1 MYSVPIL
8 FSSLLHAYRA
18 LEWMAA
24 DIYAPSPCHHR
35 LLTALAK
42 ASAWTKTSCIAE
54 ALKNQSTF
62 SVNRRTM
69 AEHDQVLDAL
79 AMLASLDGVNDS
91 EAQECALIAIE
102 NLTMEESTRGIMA
115 GHEGVMTALTRA
127 TFKKSEFEE
136 YENDPSTTKSALKN
150 LAAHITF
157 DE

>member
-1 MYSVPIL
+1 
-8 FSSLLHAYRA
+8 
-18 LEWMAA
+18 
-24 DIYAPSPCHHR
+24 
-35 LLTALAK
+35 
-42 ASAWTKTSCIAE
+42 
-54 ALKNQSTF
+54 
-62 SVNRRTM
+62 M